1 MVLMVPCSLAPK
13 WPILVHFCGMD
24 HQKPKFLLILEPFL
38 SEAVEDSQC
47 YFFENWFMKLK
58 FPNLL
63 KPLGTKILQYNW
75 SFYPSELIYF
85 TLFTMRHPVNRG
97 LSHLYQCIKNQSN
110 FDWFFQTRKVMTEGL
125 PVSETLNIFFCSY
138 MYVWRKT
145 SVLNGLL
152 ILFSGI
158 DLGQVTDGTKCG
170 NQKMCMNR
178 TCIDM
183 QQYATYTRCPVDANN
198 VECSGQG
205 ICSNINT
212 CVCDLGLGGNDCSKK
227 VPTITPFI
235 DPNQPQKVTTPTPD
249 ASQTDSNTYI
259 RKWLFY

>member
-1 MVLMVPCSLAPK
+1 M
-13 WPILVHFCGMD
+13 
-24 HQKPKFLLILEPFL
+24 
-38 SEAVEDSQC
+38 
-47 YFFENWFMKLK
+47 
-58 FPNLL
+58 
-63 KPLGTKILQYNW
+63 
-75 SFYPSELIYF
+75 
-85 TLFTMRHPVNRG
+85 
-97 LSHLYQCIKNQSN
+97 
-110 FDWFFQTRKVMTEGL
+110 
-125 PVSETLNIFFCSY
+125 
-138 MYVWRKT
+138 
-145 SVLNGLL
+145 
-152 ILFSGI
+152 
-158 DLGQVTDGTKCG
+158 GQVTDGTKCG

-235 DPNQPQKVTTPTPD
+235 DPNNKKVTTPTPD

-259 RKWLFY
+259 RKWHFLLMFCPILILQMTTLQVTVRILPGQEAARGLRTRRKCVMVPRMNRTQWAWWSF

>member
-1 MVLMVPCSLAPK
+1 
-13 WPILVHFCGMD
+13 
-24 HQKPKFLLILEPFL
+24 
-38 SEAVEDSQC
+38 
-47 YFFENWFMKLK
+47 
-58 FPNLL
+58 
-63 KPLGTKILQYNW
+63 
-75 SFYPSELIYF
+75 
-85 TLFTMRHPVNRG
+85 
-97 LSHLYQCIKNQSN
+97 
-110 FDWFFQTRKVMTEGL
+110 MTEGL
-125 PVSETLNIFFCSY
+125 PLPEILDKLIFFVHTCMSDFSIK
-138 MYVWRKT
+138 RT
-145 SVLNGLL
+145 L

-259 RKWLFY
+259 RKWRFY